1 MSDHTPGP
9 WAVNFT
15 KFSEVRA
22 ENGAVIARCLK
33 LTSLTNL
40 EANARRIVACVN
52 ACEGVSTKHLENN
65 LPIRELVTR
74 YNEALREIEALKNGR
89 TELVNALGELV
100 GEIKQ
105 LADESCGVAGLHLNG
120 DVAAW
125 EEILPGGRF
134 EWLGSLERAESAIA
148 KAARVDCVGTAE
160 DLV

>member
-52 ACEGVSTKHLENN
+52 ACEGVGTKHLENN
-65 LPIRELVTR
+65 LPIVELVAR
-74 YNEALREIEALKNGR
+74 YNEALREIEALKD
-89 TELVNALGELV
+89 
-100 GEIKQ
+100 EIKSQQDKIRGLAGAQDSEDVFRIIEAMQ
-105 LADESCGVAGLHLNG
+105 L
-120 DVAAW
+120 
-125 EEILPGGRF
+125 
-134 EWLGSLERAESAIA
+134 SAIHR
-148 KAARVDCVGTAE
+148 AARVDCAGTAE

>member
-74 YNEALREIEALKNGR
+74 HNEVLREIEALKAERAG
-89 TELVNALGELV
+89 LVDDINALKDETQSQRDKILGLASAQDSEDVFRIIEAMQLSVAHKTTGET
-100 GEIKQ
+100 
-105 LADESCGVAGLHLNG
+105 
-120 DVAAW
+120 
-125 EEILPGGRF
+125 P
-134 EWLGSLERAESAIA
+134 
-148 KAARVDCVGTAE
+148 
-160 DLV
+160 

>member
-1 MSDHTPGP
+1 MSGHTKGP
-9 WAVNFT
+9 WAVNYT

-22 ENGAVIARCLK
+22 ENGAVIARCVK

-52 ACEGVSTKHLENN
+52 ACEGVRTEHLENN
-65 LPIRELVTR
+65 LPIVELVAR
-74 YNEALREIEALKNGR
+74 HNEALREIEALKNGR
-89 TELVNALGELV
+89 TELANALSELV
-100 GEIKQ
+100 DEIKL

>member
-74 YNEALREIEALKNGR
+74 HNEVLREIEALKAERVG
-89 TELVNALGELV
+89 LVDDINALKD
-100 GEIKQ
+100 EIQSQRDKILGLASAQDSEDVFRIIEAMQ
-105 LADESCGVAGLHLNG
+105 LS
-120 DVAAW
+120 AAH
-125 EEILPGGRF
+125 
-134 EWLGSLERAESAIA
+134 
-148 KAARVDCVGTAE
+148 KAARVDCAGTAE

>member
-33 LTSLTNL
+33 PTSLTNL

-74 YNEALREIEALKNGR
+74 HNEVLREIEALKAERVG
-89 TELVNALGELV
+89 LVDDINALKD
-100 GEIKQ
+100 EIQSQRDKILGLASAQDSEDVFRIVEAMQ
-105 LADESCGVAGLHLNG
+105 LS
-120 DVAAW
+120 AAH
-125 EEILPGGRF
+125 
-134 EWLGSLERAESAIA
+134 
-148 KAARVDCVGTAE
+148 KAARVDCAGTAE

>member
-74 YNEALREIEALKNGR
+74 HNEVLREIEALKAERAG
-89 TELVNALGELV
+89 LVDDINALKDEIQSQRDKILGLASAQDSEDVFRIIEAMQLSVAHKTTGE
-100 GEIKQ
+100 
-105 LADESCGVAGLHLNG
+105 A
-120 DVAAW
+120 
-125 EEILPGGRF
+125 P
-134 EWLGSLERAESAIA
+134 
-148 KAARVDCVGTAE
+148 
-160 DLV
+160 

>member
-1 MSDHTPGP
+1 MSEHTKGP

-22 ENGAVIARCLK
+22 ENGAVIARCVK

-74 YNEALREIEALKNGR
+74 HNEALREIEALKD
-89 TELVNALGELV
+89 
-100 GEIKQ
+100 EIKSQQDKIRGLASAQDSEDVFRIIEAMQ
-105 LADESCGVAGLHLNG
+105 L
-120 DVAAW
+120 
-125 EEILPGGRF
+125 
-134 EWLGSLERAESAIA
+134 SAIH
-148 KAARVDCVGTAE
+148 KAARVDCAGATE
-160 DLV
+160 DLA

>member
-1 MSDHTPGP
+1 MSEHTKGP

-74 YNEALREIEALKNGR
+74 YSEVLREIEALKAERAG
-89 TELVNALGELV
+89 LVDDINALKD
-100 GEIKQ
+100 EIQSQRDKILGLASAQDSEDVFRIIEAMQ
-105 LADESCGVAGLHLNG
+105 LSVAH
-120 DVAAW
+120 
-125 EEILPGGRF
+125 
-134 EWLGSLERAESAIA
+134 
-148 KAARVDCVGTAE
+148 KTAE
-160 DLV
+160 GKS

>member
-74 YNEALREIEALKNGR
+74 YNEVLREIEALKAERAG
-89 TELVNALGELV
+89 LVDDINALKD
-100 GEIKQ
+100 EIQSQRDKILGLASAQDSEDVFRIIEAMQ
-105 LADESCGVAGLHLNG
+105 LS
-120 DVAAW
+120 AAH
-125 EEILPGGRF
+125 
-134 EWLGSLERAESAIA
+134 
-148 KAARVDCVGTAE
+148 KAARVDCAGTAE

>member
-40 EANARRIVACVN
+40 EANALRIVACVN

-74 YNEALREIEALKNGR
+74 YNEVLREIEALKAERAG
-89 TELVNALGELV
+89 LVDDINALKD
-100 GEIKQ
+100 EIQSQRDKILGLASAQDSEDVFRIIEAMQ
-105 LADESCGVAGLHLNG
+105 LSVAH
-120 DVAAW
+120 
-125 EEILPGGRF
+125 
-134 EWLGSLERAESAIA
+134 
-148 KAARVDCVGTAE
+148 KAAEGKS
-160 DLV
+160 

>member
-1 MSDHTPGP
+1 MSGHTKGP
-9 WAVNFT
+9 WAVNYT

-22 ENGAVIARCLK
+22 ENGAVIARCVK

-52 ACEGVSTKHLENN
+52 ACEGVSTKLLENN
-65 LPIRELVTR
+65 PPIRELAAR
-74 YNEALREIEALKNGR
+74 HNEALREIEALKNGR

-100 GEIKQ
+100 GEIEQ

-120 DVAAW
+120 DVATW

-134 EWLGSLERAESAIA
+134 ERLGSLERAESAIA
-148 KAARVDCVGTAE
+148 KAARVDCAGTAE

>member
-22 ENGAVIARCLK
+22 ENGAVIARCVK

-74 YNEALREIEALKNGR
+74 HNEVLREIEALKAERAG
-89 TELVNALGELV
+89 LVDDINALKD
-100 GEIKQ
+100 EIQIQRDKILGLASAQDSEDVFRIIEAMQ
-105 LADESCGVAGLHLNG
+105 LSVAH
-120 DVAAW
+120 
-125 EEILPGGRF
+125 
-134 EWLGSLERAESAIA
+134 
-148 KAARVDCVGTAE
+148 KAAEGKS
-160 DLV
+160 